1 LKFLDASGTQ
11 RRIIGNLSP
20 YTVQE
25 AHHADAKYYFFVEDN
40 KLQLGRV
47 APPTDIMLKPGASSI
62 LEVKKLCAPC
72 SPP

>member
-1 LKFLDASGTQ
+1 LKFLDASDTQ

-25 AHHADAKYYFFVEDN
+25 AHHVDAKYYFPVEDN

-47 APPTDIMLKPGASSI
+47 APPTDIMLKPGASST
-62 LEVKKLCAPC
+62 LRSRSYVLH
-72 SPP
+72 SLPP